1 MHPGVI
7 KCTLRHGLLLAFML
21 ASLGLAS
28 FGLAASDEPGGE
40 VRLIAE
46 RDSAGWVGQ
55 EVELYLELWSDGISF
70 GDQLFQLP
78 PVRGGFLLQAD
89 SSTVKLNEN
98 RDGVQWQGLRY
109 TLLFYPQKAGRL
121 EIPSFDVSFSA
132 SAGYGTEQAR
142 FARRTE
148 PLFIDARMPPGVEA
162 GSLVI
167 TTADF
172 SMQSS
177 WTPAVP
183 VDGPLQLKV
192 GDALTL
198 SLTRTAQDVPGMV
211 FAPLPE
217 FEIDGLAVYPDAP
230 QVKDRIN
237 RGQLRGNRSDSVTFI
252 CERAGEYEIPEVR
265 FQWWDPDGQVMAQ
278 EIIPVLEVSVAV
290 NPAYAAFGEQKATGG
305 NAWSLDLKTTGLVA
319 AVLLLLVFAGYRFA
333 PVIAERLR
341 LRREEYEGGERW
353 AFEQARKACE
363 AGKPAIAYSAI
374 SLWLGRFDRQEPQR
388 TLLEWSIASGDEE
401 LLSEARALQESVAA
415 GSAGEWNGR
424 KLDRLLVQHRKHP
437 RDTAQPVEGL
447 HPLNPPS
454 VRFESATS
462 G

>member
-1 MHPGVI
+1 MHPRVI
-7 KCTLRHGLLLAFML
+7 KSTLRYGLLLAFML
-21 ASLGLAS
+21 AS
-28 FGLAASDEPGGE
+28 FELAASDELGGE

-46 RDSAGWVGQ
+46 RESAGWVGQ
-55 EVELYLELWSDGISF
+55 EVELYLELWSDGLSF

-132 SAGYGTEQAR
+132 SAGYGTEPSR
-142 FARRTE
+142 FAQRTE
-148 PLFIDARMPPGVEA
+148 PLFIDSRLPPGAQA
-162 GSLVI
+162 GSLV
-167 TTADF
+167 TTTSDF

-177 WTPAVP
+177 WAPATPA
-183 VDGPLQLKV
+183 DGPLQLKV

-211 FAPLPE
+211 FAPLPK

-237 RGQLRGNRSDSVTFI
+237 RGQLNGMRSDSVTFI
-252 CERAGEYEIPEVR
+252 CERAGEYEIPEIR

-278 EIIPVLEVSVAV
+278 EIIPALEVSVAV
-290 NPAYAAFGEQKATGG
+290 NPAYAAGGEQKATGG
-305 NAWSLDLKTTGLVA
+305 SAWSLNLKSTGLVVA
-319 AVLLLLVFAGYRFA
+319 ILLLLAYAAYRLA
-333 PVIAERLR
+333 PVIAEWLR
-341 LRREEYEGGERW
+341 QRRKEYEAGERW
-353 AFEQARKACE
+353 AFEQASKACE
-363 AGKPAIAYSAI
+363 AGTPAVTYRAV
-374 SLWLGRFDRQEPQR
+374 SLWLARFDRREPNK
-388 TLLEWSIASGDEE
+388 TLLEWSIASGDKD
-401 LLSEARALQESVAA
+401 LAREARLLQERVAA
-415 GSAGEWNGR
+415 GSAGEWSGR
-424 KLDRLLVQHRKHP
+424 KLGQLLVQHRKHP
-437 RDTAQPVEGL
+437 RETGRSVEGL

-454 VRFESATS
+454 VRYKSAAS